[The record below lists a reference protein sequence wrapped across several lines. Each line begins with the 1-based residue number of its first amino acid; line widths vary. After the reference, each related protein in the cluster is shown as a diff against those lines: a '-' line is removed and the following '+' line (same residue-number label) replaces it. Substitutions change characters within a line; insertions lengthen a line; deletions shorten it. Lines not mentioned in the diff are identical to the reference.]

1 MPIPNSRLVGG
12 VRSWPGVAVG
22 RPSPYAL
29 PGSASVVGPLPSV
42 LGSTSPWTWRRV
54 HAAACS
60 FTAASGSSR
69 ARPVPARGF
78 LRPIHVPGF
87 LYGVLLLDKNPNPSE
102 RQPPSRRERRR
113 YRLAAGIM
121 PSRGLR
127 SARQGRTR
135 VRRQPLASCRR
146 DTLRSPR
153 LRACAASSEMRW
165 RRSTTCGRERRNTA
179 RASYRSPYS
188 EDSMRL
194 ARGRPTPT
202 GSNPLSP
209 PSPPYRDEGG
219 ARADAAGEGW
229 TSGPLSHA
237 ERAPAVP
244 TPHATQ
250 TSGLPRRM
258 WADPNRI

>member
-1 MPIPNSRLVGG
+1 MAWRRCGPPLAVRAPWFGFGGWSLAVGPRLDLTVDLASGTCCRLLLHGRLRLLSCSPRSRSRLPSARQRTRLPVRRIAARQEPKPVGEAAA
-12 VRSWPGVAVG
+12 VAA
-22 RPSPYAL
+22 RAAAL
-29 PGSASVVGPLPSV
+29 PA
-42 LGSTSPWTWRRV
+42 
-54 HAAACS
+54 
-60 FTAASGSSR
+60 
-69 ARPVPARGF
+69 
-78 LRPIHVPGF
+78 
-87 LYGVLLLDKNPNPSE
+87 
-102 RQPPSRRERRR
+102 RRR
-113 YRLAAGIM
+113 HYA
-121 PSRGLR
+121 RGLR